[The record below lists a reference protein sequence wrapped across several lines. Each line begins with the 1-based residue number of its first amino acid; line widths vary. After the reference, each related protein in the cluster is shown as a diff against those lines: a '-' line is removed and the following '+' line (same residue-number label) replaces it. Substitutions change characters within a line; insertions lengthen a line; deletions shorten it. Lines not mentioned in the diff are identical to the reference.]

1 MSPAAMESN
10 WTSETG
16 FFRKNPVS
24 LLFLLLAVGLIA
36 CRETPPVVKIGLVGP
51 FEGQYRAVG
60 YDAVYSARL
69 AVREVNGAGGIGR
82 YRLALVA
89 LDDGGDPELAA
100 ETAASLAV
108 DPDVVAVIGHWR
120 PGSTAAAV
128 PIYQEAGLP
137 LIPAGQRPF
146 QETAPEDL
154 PAVFLAEYAAVTPFD
169 ETAGPYAGAA
179 YDAFYLLIRAM
190 EEIVQEQQPVER
202 DTLTAALQDLRYEGI
217 TGEVYRP

>member
-1 MSPAAMESN
+1 MVSN
-10 WTSETG
+10 WISETG

-24 LLFLLLAVGLIA
+24 LLLLLAAGLIA

-60 YDAVYSARL
+60 YDTIYSARL
-69 AVREVNGAGGIGR
+69 AVREVNGAANIGPATNISP

-100 ETAASLAV
+100 EVAASLAL
-108 DPDVVAVIGHWR
+108 DPAVVAVVGHWLS
-120 PGSTAAAV
+120 GTTAAAA
-128 PIYQEAGLP
+128 PIYAEAGLP
-137 LIPAGQRPF
+137 LIPAGEGPF
-146 QETAPEDL
+146 QETAPQAL
-154 PAVFLAEYAAVTPFD
+154 PATFLADYAAVTPFD

-179 YDAFYLLIRAM
+179 YDAFYLLISAM
-190 EEIVQEQQPVER
+190 EEIVQEQQPIER
-202 DTLTAALQDLRYEGI
+202 HTLTAALQNLRYEGI